1 MITVCGNRVRQ
12 VERIEELGFRLG
24 LLREGILIE
33 TVNGTTTALE
43 SPDDLMDFISEVV
56 CRKAG
61 SYISDCN
68 GLPLGMLCNGNAILQ
83 DLERRLARE
92 EERVDV
98 CNVPFRD
105 MISRRLSSL
114 GRSSRRSSLL
124 HHVLLV
130 V

>member
-1 MITVCGNRVRQ
+1 MITVYGNHVREI
-12 VERIEELGFRLG
+12 ERNKESGFRLG
-24 LLREGILIE
+24 FLREGILIE

-43 SPDDLMDFISEVV
+43 SPDDIGD
-56 CRKAG
+56 
-61 SYISDCN
+61 YD